1 MVEVKAFH
9 SLDGIGLR
17 LANWFGILTGVI
29 TGRESPGTEERAK
42 NLGMSYAYQG
52 FLSKLG
58 PLLEILKDTGL
69 KAENVAYVGDDWTD
83 IPVLKR
89 AGLACAP
96 SNALPEVKRVSHM
109 VTRRAGG
116 ERAVREACDFMPR
129 ARSAGVMRCV
139 RRHSS
144 PAKPPLKVVLK
155 SKHER
160 GGK

>member
-1 MVEVKAFH
+1 MSATTDRYTGPEAAA
-9 SLDGIGLR
+9 GLR
-17 LANWFGILTGVI
+17 AQ
-29 TGRESPGTEERAK
+29 RP
-42 NLGMSYAYQG
+42 
-52 FLSKLG
+52 
-58 PLLEILKDTGL
+58 
-69 KAENVAYVGDDWTD
+69 
-83 IPVLKR
+83 
-89 AGLACAP
+89 AG
-96 SNALPEVKRVSHM
+96 SKRVSHM
-109 VTRRAGG
+109 VAKAGG